1 MWTDLPF
8 HVHSLSHQPVACA
21 VYDILYGPP
30 LHLYTTASCTVS
42 VERKNEHWQSIIVFQ
57 SRLIYSMTSDFVEL
71 KGKKKRT
78 AISSRTA
85 FLLLRGRVRDC
96 RLKYSRWFLHTVK
109 YIPDMCT
116 IHFNGLS
123 IRF

>member
-8 HVHSLSHQPVACA
+8 HVHSQSHQPVACA

-42 VERKNEHWQSIIVFQ
+42 VEKKNEPWQSITVFQ

-71 KGKKKRT
+71 KEKKKEQL
-78 AISSRTA
+78 
-85 FLLLRGRVRDC
+85 FLPVLPSFFCEEECVIAD
-96 RLKYSRWFLHTVK
+96 
-109 YIPDMCT
+109 
-116 IHFNGLS
+116 
-123 IRF
+123 